1 MQVDRATSQNTNAED
16 VANQIQSR
24 LEKTT
29 NKSASDLSIV
39 VKDNKAVHKNTDRQS
54 TSLNNFRE
62 TIKDVLEEI
71 TSLEVNTMIVGNIP
85 IKKFDAKEF
94 YEELSNNIRCK
105 TEVGLQE
112 VKESLLERSTKLK
125 QKGLSV
131 PQQTATPLLHKEAE
145 IIEEYRAELTRYN
158 QDLEV
163 YKEAEVIFNERKNS
177 LDQSEKAKFILE
189 KSCYTELSKRLT
201 KLDVE
206 LDANDDVIFDAV
218 TIRYLRKLWEFEQSI
233 LDGDRIYAQTKFHL
247 DGDLTNRFIDD
258 LFMPSKSKLD
268 PKMNQLIFD
277 LHRQAVENA
286 QKQWSGLI
294 DTCVNLVKSLMPFR
308 TK

>member
-94 YEELSNNIRCK
+94 YEERRNEAKNC
-105 TEVGLQE
+105 
-112 VKESLLERSTKLK
+112 LL
-125 QKGLSV
+125 
-131 PQQTATPLLHKEAE
+131 
-145 IIEEYRAELTRYN
+145 Y
-158 QDLEV
+158 
-163 YKEAEVIFNERKNS
+163 
-177 LDQSEKAKFILE
+177 
-189 KSCYTELSKRLT
+189 
-201 KLDVE
+201 
-206 LDANDDVIFDAV
+206 
-218 TIRYLRKLWEFEQSI
+218 
-233 LDGDRIYAQTKFHL
+233 
-247 DGDLTNRFIDD
+247 
-258 LFMPSKSKLD
+258 
-268 PKMNQLIFD
+268 
-277 LHRQAVENA
+277 
-286 QKQWSGLI
+286 
-294 DTCVNLVKSLMPFR
+294 
-308 TK
+308 